1 MSGLG
6 ASWTLAIELSN
17 PSAGKAGERGVRG
30 RVVKTGATVALGRFA
45 GGALEALAEE
55 HLRTDE
61 GRRLGDDLL
70 PAIERVAQRAGIS
83 AAEID
88 AIGVSAGPGGFT
100 GVRIAVTAGAVLGER
115 LGAKV
120 HAVPSW
126 LVAAWAMEDG
136 PEPAAICVASKR
148 EECVVAV
155 RAGDAAWWSG
165 VRGGLGLEAELAA
178 ALERAAGGTGRGLE
192 GLARRVVPIG
202 VRTSEVIRALRAGV
216 VVGDGYLP
224 ASFREEAARAGAR
237 VEEPVFG
244 AAGVLELTRV
254 IPGEDAG
261 RVRPIYGRRPEA
273 VRLWETRHGEPGSR

>member
-1 MSGLG
+1 MGARA

-17 PSAGKAGERGVRG
+17 PSAGEAGERGVRG

-45 GGALEALAEE
+45 GGTLEALADE
-55 HLRTDE
+55 HLRTDG

-70 PAIERVAQRAGIS
+70 PAIERVAGRAGIA
-83 AAEID
+83 AAEIG

-115 LGAKV
+115 LGAPV

-136 PEPAAICVASKR
+136 PEPAAVCVASKR
-148 EECVVAV
+148 EECFVAV
-155 RAGDAAWWSG
+155 RAGDAAWWSS
-165 VRGGLGLEAELAA
+165 VRAGLGLEAESAA
-178 ALERAAGGTGRGLE
+178 ALERAAGVVTSGLE
-192 GLARRVVPIG
+192 GLAERVVPIG
-202 VRTSEVIRALRAGV
+202 VRTSAVIGALRVGG

-224 ASFREEAARAGAR
+224 GSFREEAAHAGAR
-237 VEEPVFG
+237 VEEPVFS

-273 VRLWETRHGEPGSR
+273 VRLWEARGSRA